1 MRSNLRIISILFLPV
16 MFIASCAKV
25 SSPVGGAKD
34 EQPPVVL
41 DSEPKNWSL
50 NFDRSA
56 FEIRFDEYFVL
67 DNVDQALMI
76 SPPLDHK
83 PEIKVR
89 GKSLIVELHD
99 EEELR
104 ENVTYSFNFLN
115 SIRDLNEGNPL
126 ENFKYV
132 FSTGNV
138 IDSLSVTGY
147 IYDALNLE
155 AGEDIL
161 VMLHSGLHDSL
172 PGTTQPDYITRAYD
186 DGKYRIDNI
195 AGGEYKIY
203 GLSDNNN
210 NKIYDMPGE
219 AFAFLD
225 TSIYISPENN
235 YIPQRPDSLFMASDT
250 AVAGTGKDTT
260 ALAAVSNGAARA
272 DSLKYEHI
280 PGREYKLYYFTAENE
295 IQYLTG
301 SSRSLPYLL
310 QFTFSLPLDTA
321 SFNIEFADTLKEAG
335 YIREVSSTLD
345 TFKIWLTDSSLYSRE
360 LITAYLDYPET
371 DTLGQL
377 QMVSDTLKLRY
388 AAARKGRG
396 KTASGERKLIFTTN
410 LSQRAGLVPGKK
422 PHFAFQTPVEEPD
435 TSKIQLF
442 LMNDTLKQEQDYTIH
457 RDSLDPKKFIIDT
470 ELVPDSS
477 YMLVAEQAAFENI
490 YGHTSDSL
498 GYNFRVRSPD
508 EFGKL
513 IMNLSGYE
521 GNIIIRLLDAGEE
534 LKREKKIMTGGKKS
548 LEFPYLAAGQY
559 LVKIIFDLDGNGEWT
574 TGDYEQ
580 DRQPE
585 PVTYFPKKIDLKV
598 GWELTEDW
606 QVSMQRQKDES
617 ISTTRGSKEKK

>member
-25 SSPVGGAKD
+25 SSPVGGPKD
-34 EQPPVVL
+34 EQPPEVIV
-41 DSEPKNWSL
+41 SEPENRSL
-50 NFDRSA
+50 NFDRPA

-76 SPPLDHK
+76 SPPLDQK

-104 ENVTYSFNFLN
+104 KNVTYSFNFLN

-138 IDSLSVTGY
+138 IDSLSVSGY
-147 IYDALNLE
+147 IYDARSLE

-172 PGTTQPDYITRAYD
+172 PQTTQPVYITRAYD
-186 DGKYRIDNI
+186 NGKYRIDNI

-210 NKIYDMPGE
+210 NKIYDLPGE
-219 AFAFLD
+219 AFAFID
-225 TSIYISPENN
+225 SSIFISPENN
-235 YIPQRPDSLFMASDT
+235 YIPTRPDSLFMT
-250 AVAGTGKDTT
+250 ADSAVTGAGKDTT
-260 ALAAVSNGAARA
+260 ALTAAGSEAARA

-280 PGREYKLYYFTAENE
+280 PGREYKLYYFTSENKV
-295 IQYLTG
+295 QYLSG
-301 SSRSLPYLL
+301 SSRSLPYLM

-321 SFNIEFADTLKEAG
+321 SFNIEFADATQKAG
-335 YIREVSSTLD
+335 YIREVSSTRD

-360 LITAYLDYPET
+360 LITAYLNYPET

-396 KTASGERKLIFTTN
+396 RTDSGERNLIFTTN
-410 LSQRAGLVPGKK
+410 LSQRAGLVPGNK
-422 PHFAFQTPVEEPD
+422 PRFTFQTPVEEPD
-435 TSKIQLF
+435 TSKIHLF
-442 LMNDTLKQEQDYTIH
+442 LVDDTLKQEQDFIIR

-470 ELVPDSS
+470 GLVPDSS
-477 YMLVAEQAAFENI
+477 YMLVAEQAAFKNI

-498 GYNFRVRSPD
+498 GYNFRVRSPE

-513 IMNLSGYE
+513 IMSLGGYE
-521 GNIIIRLLDAGEE
+521 GNIIIRLLDAGEK
-534 LKREKKIMTGGKKS
+534 LLREKKVMLSGKKN
-548 LEFPYLAAGQY
+548 LEFPYLPAGIY

-574 TGDYEQ
+574 TGNYEQ
-580 DRQPE
+580 GRQPE

-606 QVSMQRQKDES
+606 EVSEQRQKDES
-617 ISTTRGSKEKK
+617 ISTTRGSKTKK